1 MDADVTV
8 DARGLQCP
16 MPVIKVSQAI
26 KGMESGQTVAIVA
39 TDRGALSDIPAWA
52 SDMGHS
58 LKEQFDKDNEYH
70 FVIEKS

>member
-1 MDADVTV
+1 MDVDVTV

-26 KGMESGQTVAIVA
+26 NKMESGQLLEIVA

-58 LKEQFDKDNEYH
+58 LKEQFDTDSEYH
-70 FVIEKS
+70 FVIQKS

>member
-1 MDADVTV
+1 MEVDVTV

-16 MPVIKVSQAI
+16 MPVVKVSQAI
-26 KGMESGQTVAIVA
+26 KSMDSGQLLEIVA

-58 LKEQFDKDNEYH
+58 LKEQFDADDEYH